1 VAVRVALV
9 RAVGALAVAAL
20 LAGCGFARTVG
31 DAAPSSGPDD
41 VPASQLR
48 ITGATGGAVDQLA
61 RNALADLQ
69 AYWSATFPRVYG
81 KDFPPLTGGYFSVDS
96 RDVDRSAYPPT
107 GIGCAEQP
115 IPPSQVA
122 GNAFYN
128 PTCDA
133 IAYDRTLLSS
143 LAGRFGRTLPAV
155 VMAHE
160 FGHAVQGRVGFAAQ
174 GRSIQDETQADCF
187 AGAFVGWEV
196 QGSGHH
202 LTIRTP
208 EIDNVLRGYVTLRD
222 PIGSDPDGQQ
232 AHGSYFDRVAAF
244 SDGFDKGAGY
254 CRTGFGED
262 RVFTQAPFTTPADY
276 VDRGNSS
283 YSETLDILG
292 RTLPAFWRETF
303 PQLSGQP
310 FRAPAV
316 RGFSGTGPA
325 CLRDQGGQRELGYC
339 RSGATV
345 WFDQRDLTRP
355 AHDRIGDWAVGTAI
369 ALPYGEA
376 VRAEL
381 GRSTDDDAA
390 TRSEVCLAGWY
401 TRAVFD
407 DRYAPVDLS
416 PGDVDESVVFLLSYG
431 VSDRVFPGSDATG
444 FELLRAFRDGFVQG
458 GGPCGVGA

>member
-1 VAVRVALV
+1 MRQVLGAV
-9 RAVGALAVAAL
+9 VAAVL
-20 LAGCGFARTVG
+20 VVGGAAGCGSAGSTPAG
-31 DAAPSSGPDD
+31 DRQTD
-41 VPASQLR
+41 VPQATLR

-69 AYWSATFPRVYG
+69 TYWSDTFPRVYG
-81 KDFPPLTGGYFSVDS
+81 RAFPPLTGGYFSVDS
-96 RDVDRSAYPPT
+96 RAVDRGAYPAT

-133 IAYDRTLLSS
+133 IAYDRALLST
-143 LAGRFGRTLPAV
+143 LAGEFGRTLPAV

-160 FGHAVQGRVGFAAQ
+160 FGHAVQGRVGFAAA

-187 AGAFVGWEV
+187 AGAFVAWEV
-196 QGSGHH
+196 RGSGPH
-202 LTIRTP
+202 LTIRTR
-208 EIDNVLRGYVTLRD
+208 EIDSVLRGYVKLRD
-222 PIGSDPDGQQ
+222 PVGSDPDGRQ

-254 CRTGFGED
+254 CRTGFGDD
-262 RVFTQAPFTTPADY
+262 RVFTQAPFTLYSDY
-276 VDRGNSS
+276 ADRGNSS
-283 YSETLDILG
+283 YAETLDVLA
-292 RTLPAFWRETF
+292 RTLPVFWRGAW
-303 PQLSGQP
+303 PQLSDQP
-310 FRAPAV
+310 FSAPAV
-316 RGFSGTGPA
+316 RAFSGTAPA
-325 CLRDQGGQRELGYC
+325 CLRDQGAERELGYC
-339 RSGATV
+339 DSTRTV
-345 WFDQRDLTRP
+345 WFDQRDLTGP
-355 AHDRIGDWAVGTAI
+355 AYQRIGDWAVGTAI

-407 DRYAPVDLS
+407 KTYAPYELS

-431 VSDRVFPGSDATG
+431 VSDRVFPRSDATG

-458 GGPCGVGA
+458 APTCDVGAV